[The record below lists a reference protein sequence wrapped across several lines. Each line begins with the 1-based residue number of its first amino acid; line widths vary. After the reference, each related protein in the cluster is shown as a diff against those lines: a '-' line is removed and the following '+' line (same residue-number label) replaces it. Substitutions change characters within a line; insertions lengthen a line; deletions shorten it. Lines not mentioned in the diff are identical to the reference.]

1 MDRSPLKATVQS
13 GNASVSHIAVIVAAS
28 AHWVLGAIWFS
39 VFATPWLAGIGKSR
53 TDLMDRGSPAQDYLV
68 AFVSNLAL
76 AWVLA
81 WLIKFTGRPTMARG
95 VGSAALLWLGFVG
108 STMATE
114 HAFEGRS
121 IETFAITAG
130 YPLVGMLIMGAILG
144 RWRRTSVSE
153 AAVAREAEE
162 R

>member
-1 MDRSPLKATVQS
+1 MDRFPLKAPVQA
-13 GNASVSHIAVIVAAS
+13 GNASVSYFAVIVAAS

-53 TDLMDRGSPAQDYLV
+53 ADLMHRGNPALDYLV
-68 AFVSNLAL
+68 AFVSNLVL

-81 WLIKFTGRPTMARG
+81 SLITFTGRPTMARG
-95 VGSAALLWLGFVG
+95 VGLAALLWLGFVG

-121 IETFAITAG
+121 IQTFAITAG
-130 YPLVGMLIMGAILG
+130 YPLAGMLIMGAILG
-144 RWRRTSVSE
+144 RWTRKSVSK
-153 AAVAREAEE
+153 AAVAQAEE